1 MIKIFQQ
8 LSKKEVFLLLF
19 SICLVVFHVWLDL
32 ELPQYMWKI
41 AELVE
46 SEWSKISEIIEQ
58 WEMMLLITLWSV
70 FVTIILALISS
81 KIAANFSAKL
91 RLKIYEK
98 VQSFSMENVKDFS
111 IASLITRETND
122 VTQIQWAIVQWLQIF
137 TKAPILAT
145 WALIRIIDKNPVWS
159 TATAVAI
166 TILLVLA
173 TIAIILVVPR
183 FKLMQKLVDN
193 VNRVAREHINWI
205 RVVRAYNA
213 ESYQERKFNEA
224 NEKLMKNNLF
234 ASRTMSILMPSV
246 DVIMNML
253 TLAVYFLWWVII
265 SQAALDSRL
274 GLFSDMMVFS
284 SYASQLIMSFVML
297 VFVLVLIPWAAVSA
311 KRIAEVLNTDSLIK
325 DWDYDKDTKIK
336 WKVEFKHVCFR
347 YPDAEEEVVSDI
359 SFTAEQWETVALIWS
374 TGCWKSSIINLIPR
388 FYDVTSWEILIDWI
402 NVKDYNQK
410 ALRDK
415 IWYIS
420 QKAFIFRWDIKDNIF
435 LWLREKD
442 KTQKNLET
450 ASKISES
457 EEFIKE
463 LEDWFEEYVAL
474 WGNNYSWG
482 QKQRIS
488 IARAI
493 ARKPEILI
501 FDDSFS
507 ALDYKTDLKL
517 RSNLKT
523 YLKWCTIFIVA
534 QRIWTI
540 KHADK
545 ILVIDEGKC
554 VWIWKHE
561 ELLKTCK
568 VYKEIALSQLS
579 EEELKKK

>member
-8 LSKKEVFLLLF
+8 LSKKEIVLLLF

-46 SEWSKISEIIEQ
+46 SEWSQISEIIQQ

-81 KIAANFSAKL
+81 KIAANFSARL

-98 VQSFSMENVKDFS
+98 VQWFSMENVKNFS

-145 WALIRIIDKNPVWS
+145 WALIRILDKNPVWS

-166 TILLVLA
+166 AILLVLA
-173 TIAIILVVPR
+173 TIALILVIPK
-183 FKLMQKLVDN
+183 FKLIQKLVDN

-213 ESYQERKFNEA
+213 ESYQEKKFNEA
-224 NEKLMKNNLF
+224 NEKLMKTNLF
-234 ASRTMSILMPSV
+234 ASRALSVLMPSV

-253 TLAVYFLWWVII
+253 TLAVYFLWGIII
-265 SQAALDSRL
+265 SQAALWDRL

-284 SYASQLIMSFVML
+284 SYASQLIISFVML
-297 VFVLVLIPWAAVSA
+297 VFVLVIIPWAAVSA
-311 KRIAEVLNTDSLIK
+311 KRIAEVLNTESLIK
-325 DWDYDKDTKIK
+325 DWEITEDTKVK
-336 WKVEFKHVCFR
+336 WEVEFKNVCFK
-347 YPDAEEEVVSDI
+347 YPDAEEEVISNI
-359 SFTAEQWETVALIWS
+359 SFKAKKWETIALIWA

-388 FYDVTSWEILIDWI
+388 FYDASSWEVLVDWI

-410 ALRDK
+410 TLRSK
-415 IWYIS
+415 IWYIP
-420 QKAFIFRWDIKDNIF
+420 QKAFIFRWDIRDNIF
-435 LWLREKD
+435 LWINEKE
-442 KTQKNLET
+442 KTEKTLET
-450 ASKISES
+450 AAKISVS
-457 EEFIKE
+457 DEFISE

-474 WGNNYSWG
+474 WGNNFSWW

-507 ALDYKTDLKL
+507 ALDYKTDLQL

-523 YLKWCTIFIVA
+523 YLAWCTIFIVA

-545 ILVIDEGKC
+545 ILVIDEWKC
-554 VWIWKHE
+554 VGMWKHE
-561 ELLKTCK
+561 ELLKSCN

-579 EEELKKK
+579 EEELKGK

>member
-274 GLFSDMMVFS
+274 GLFSDMMIFS

-579 EEELKKK
+579 EEELKMK

>member
-19 SICLVVFHVWLDL
+19 SICLVVFHVRLDL

-58 WEMMLLITLWSV
+58 WEIMLLITLWSV

-81 KIAANFSAKL
+81 RIAANFSAKL

-336 WKVEFKHVCFR
+336 WKVEFKNVCFR

-410 ALRDK
+410 TLRDK

-435 LWLREKD
+435 LWLKEKD

>member
-58 WEMMLLITLWSV
+58 WEIMLLITLWSV

-336 WKVEFKHVCFR
+336 WKVEFKNVCFR

-410 ALRDK
+410 TLRDK

-435 LWLREKD
+435 LWLKEKD

>member
-19 SICLVVFHVWLDL
+19 SICLVVFHVRLDL

-58 WEMMLLITLWSV
+58 WEIMLLITLWSV

-213 ESYQERKFNEA
+213 ESYQERKFKEA

-325 DWDYDKDTKIK
+325 DWDYDRDTKIK
-336 WKVEFKHVCFR
+336 WKVEFKNVCFK

-435 LWLREKD
+435 LWLKEKD

>member
-81 KIAANFSAKL
+81 RIAANFSAKL

-145 WALIRIIDKNPVWS
+145 WALIRIIDKNPVRS

-265 SQAALDSRL
+265 SQAALESRL

-336 WKVEFKHVCFR
+336 WKVEFKNVCFK
-347 YPDAEEEVVSDI
+347 YPDAEEEVVSNI
-359 SFTAEQWETVALIWS
+359 TFSAEKWETVALIWS

-442 KTQKNLET
+442 RTQKNLET
-450 ASKISES
+450 ASTISES

>member
-8 LSKKEVFLLLF
+8 LSKKEVFFLLF
-19 SICLVVFHVWLDL
+19 SVFLVLVHVWLDL
-32 ELPQYMWKI
+32 ELPQYMGKI

-46 SEWSKISEIIEQ
+46 TEWNQVPEILKQ

-70 FVTIILALISS
+70 FVTIFLALISS
-81 KIAANFSAKL
+81 KIAANFSARL

-98 VQSFSMENVKDFS
+98 VQWFSMENVKDFS

-145 WALIRIIDKNPVWS
+145 WALIRILDKNPVRS
-159 TATAVAI
+159 IATAVAI
-166 TILLVLA
+166 AILLVLA
-173 TIAIILVVPR
+173 TIALVLVIPR
-183 FKLMQKLVDN
+183 FKLIQKLVDN

-213 ESYQERKFNEA
+213 ETYQERKFNEA

-234 ASRTMSILMPSV
+234 ASRTLSLLMPSV
-246 DVIMNML
+246 DVIMNVL
-253 TLAVYFLWWVII
+253 TLAVYFLWWIII
-265 SQAALDSRL
+265 SQAALWDRL
-274 GLFSDMMVFS
+274 WLFSDMMIFS
-284 SYASQLIMSFVML
+284 SYASQLIISFVML

-311 KRIAEVLNTDSLIK
+311 KRIAEVLNTESCII
-325 DWDYDKDTKIK
+325 DWKFDKETKEK
-336 WKVEFKHVCFR
+336 WKVEFKNVCFK
-347 YPDAEEEVVSDI
+347 YPDAEEEVI
-359 SFTAEQWETVALIWS
+359 SNITFTANKWETVALIWA

-388 FYDVTSWEILIDWI
+388 FYDVSSWEVIIDWK
-402 NVKDYNQK
+402 NVKEYTQK
-410 ALRDK
+410 SLRDK
-415 IWYIS
+415 IWYIP
-420 QKAFIFRWDIKDNIF
+420 QKAFLFRWDIKDNIF
-435 LWLREKD
+435 LWLKEKD
-442 KTQKNLET
+442 RTQENLEN

-457 EEFIKE
+457 DEFIKE
-463 LEDWFEEYVAL
+463 MEDWFEEYVAL
-474 WGNNYSWG
+474 WWNNLSWG

-517 RSNLKT
+517 RNNLKSI
-523 YLKWCTIFIVA
+523 LWWCTIFIVA

-545 ILVIDEGKC
+545 ILVIEDWKC
-554 VWIWKHE
+554 VWMWKHE
-561 ELLKTCK
+561 ELLKSCK

-579 EEELKKK
+579 EEELKQL

>member
-336 WKVEFKHVCFR
+336 WKVEFKNVCFR
-347 YPDAEEEVVSDI
+347 YPDAEEEVVSNI

-435 LWLREKD
+435 LWLKEKD

>member
-58 WEMMLLITLWSV
+58 WEIMLLITLWSV

-347 YPDAEEEVVSDI
+347 YPDAEEEVVSNI

>member
-81 KIAANFSAKL
+81 RIAANFSAKL

-265 SQAALDSRL
+265 SQAALESRL

-336 WKVEFKHVCFR
+336 WKVEFKNVCFK
-347 YPDAEEEVVSDI
+347 YPDAEEEVVSNI
-359 SFTAEQWETVALIWS
+359 TFSAEKWETVALIWS

-435 LWLREKD
+435 LWLRKKD

-450 ASKISES
+450 ASTISES
-457 EEFIKE
+457 DEFIKE

>member
-325 DWDYDKDTKIK
+325 DWDYDRDTKIK
-336 WKVEFKHVCFR
+336 WKVEFKNVCFK
-347 YPDAEEEVVSDI
+347 YPDAEEEVVSNI
-359 SFTAEQWETVALIWS
+359 SFLAEKWETVALIWS

-442 KTQKNLET
+442 RTQKNLET
-450 ASKISES
+450 ASTISES

>member
-81 KIAANFSAKL
+81 RIAANFSAKL

-145 WALIRIIDKNPVWS
+145 WALIRIIDKNPVRS

-325 DWDYDKDTKIK
+325 DWDYDRDTKIK
-336 WKVEFKHVCFR
+336 WKVEFKNVCFK
-347 YPDAEEEVVSDI
+347 YPDAEEEVVSNI
-359 SFTAEQWETVALIWS
+359 SFLAEKWETVALIWS

-442 KTQKNLET
+442 RTQKNLET
-450 ASKISES
+450 ASTISES
-457 EEFIKE
+457 DEFIKE

>member
-1 MIKIFQQ
+1 
-8 LSKKEVFLLLF
+8 
-19 SICLVVFHVWLDL
+19 
-32 ELPQYMWKI
+32 MWKI

-46 SEWSKISEIIEQ
+46 SEWSQISEIIQQ

-81 KIAANFSAKL
+81 KIAANFSARL

-98 VQSFSMENVKDFS
+98 VQWFSMENVKNFS

-145 WALIRIIDKNPVWS
+145 WALIRILDKNPVWS

-166 TILLVLA
+166 AILLVLA
-173 TIAIILVVPR
+173 TIALILVIPK
-183 FKLMQKLVDN
+183 FKLIQKLVDN

-213 ESYQERKFNEA
+213 ESYQEKKFNEA
-224 NEKLMKNNLF
+224 NEKLMKTNLF
-234 ASRTMSILMPSV
+234 ASRALSVLMPSV

-253 TLAVYFLWWVII
+253 TLAVYFLWGIII
-265 SQAALDSRL
+265 SQAALWDRL

-284 SYASQLIMSFVML
+284 SYASQLIISFVML
-297 VFVLVLIPWAAVSA
+297 VFVLVIIPWAAVSA
-311 KRIAEVLNTDSLIK
+311 KRIAEVLNTESLIK
-325 DWDYDKDTKIK
+325 DWEITEDTKVK
-336 WKVEFKHVCFR
+336 WEVEFKNVCFK
-347 YPDAEEEVVSDI
+347 YPDAEEEVISNI
-359 SFTAEQWETVALIWS
+359 SFKAKKWETIALIWA

-388 FYDVTSWEILIDWI
+388 FYDASSWEVLVDWI

-410 ALRDK
+410 TLRSK
-415 IWYIS
+415 IWYIP
-420 QKAFIFRWDIKDNIF
+420 QKAFIFRWDIRDNIF
-435 LWLREKD
+435 LWINEKE
-442 KTQKNLET
+442 KTKKTLET
-450 ASKISES
+450 AAKISVS
-457 EEFIKE
+457 DEFISE

-474 WGNNYSWG
+474 WGNNFSWW

-507 ALDYKTDLKL
+507 ALDYKTDLQL

-523 YLKWCTIFIVA
+523 YLAWCTIFIVA

-545 ILVIDEGKC
+545 ILVIDEWKC
-554 VWIWKHE
+554 VGMWKHE
-561 ELLKTCK
+561 ELLKSCN

-579 EEELKKK
+579 EEELKGK

>member
-81 KIAANFSAKL
+81 RIAANFSAKL

-265 SQAALDSRL
+265 SQAALESRL

-336 WKVEFKHVCFR
+336 WKVEFKNVCFK
-347 YPDAEEEVVSDI
+347 YPDAEEEVVSNI
-359 SFTAEQWETVALIWS
+359 TFSAEKWETVALIWS

-442 KTQKNLET
+442 RTQKNLET
-450 ASKISES
+450 ASTISES

>member
-336 WKVEFKHVCFR
+336 WKVEFKNVCFR
-347 YPDAEEEVVSDI
+347 YPDAEEEVVSNI

-554 VWIWKHE
+554 VWIWKHD

>member
-81 KIAANFSAKL
+81 RIAANFSAKL

-325 DWDYDKDTKIK
+325 DWDYDRDTKIK
-336 WKVEFKHVCFR
+336 WKVEFKNVCFK
-347 YPDAEEEVVSDI
+347 YPDAEEEVVSNI
-359 SFTAEQWETVALIWS
+359 SFLAEKWETVALIWS

-410 ALRDK
+410 TLRDK

-442 KTQKNLET
+442 RTQKNLET
-450 ASKISES
+450 ASTISES
-457 EEFIKE
+457 DEFIKE

>member
-8 LSKKEVFLLLF
+8 LSKKEIFLLIF
-19 SICLVVFHVWLDL
+19 SIFLVVLHVWLDL

-46 SEWSKISEIIEQ
+46 SEWSKISEIIEN
-58 WEMMLLITLWSV
+58 WEMMLLVTLWSV

-98 VQSFSMENVKDFS
+98 VQWFSMENVKDFS

-122 VTQIQWAIVQWLQIF
+122 VTQIQGAIVQWLQIF
-137 TKAPILAT
+137 TKAPILAG
-145 WALIRIIDKNPVWS
+145 WALIRILDKNPIWS
-159 TATAVAI
+159 TAAGVAI
-166 TILLVLA
+166 AILLVIA
-173 TIAIILVVPR
+173 TIALVLVIPR
-183 FKLMQKLVDN
+183 FRLIQKLIDN

-213 ESYQERKFNEA
+213 EDYQEDKFNDA

-234 ASRTMSILMPSV
+234 AARTLSLLMPSV
-246 DVIMNML
+246 DVIMNIL
-253 TLAVYFLWWVII
+253 TLSVYFLWWVII
-265 SQAALDSRL
+265 SQAALWDRL

-284 SYASQLIMSFVML
+284 SYASQLIISFVML

-311 KRIAEVLNTDSLIK
+311 KRIAEVLNTESWII
-325 DWDYDKDTKIK
+325 DWKNNRGWKEK
-336 WKVEFKHVCFR
+336 WKVEFKNVCFK
-347 YPDAEEEVVSDI
+347 YPDAEEEVI
-359 SFTAEQWETVALIWS
+359 SNITFTVNKWETIALIWA

-388 FYDVTSWEILIDWI
+388 FYDVTSWEVLVDWI
-402 NVKDYNQK
+402 NVKDYEQK
-410 ALRDK
+410 TLRDK
-415 IWYIS
+415 IWFIQ
-420 QKAFIFRWDIKDNIF
+420 QKSFLLRWDIKDNIF
-435 LWLREKD
+435 LWLKEELRAQE
-442 KTQKNLET
+442 TLET
-450 ASKISES
+450 SAKISES
-457 EEFIKE
+457 EEFIND

-474 WGNNYSWG
+474 WGNNFSWG
-482 QKQRIS
+482 QRQRIS

-507 ALDYKTDLKL
+507 ALDYKTDLKV

-545 ILVIDEGKC
+545 ILVIDEWKC
-554 VWIWKHE
+554 VGIGKHE
-561 ELLKTCK
+561 ELLENCE

-579 EEELKKK
+579 EEELKKH

>member
-8 LSKKEVFLLLF
+8 LSKKEIFLLIF
-19 SICLVVFHVWLDL
+19 SIFLVVLHVWLDL

-46 SEWSKISEIIEQ
+46 SEWSKISEIIEN
-58 WEMMLLITLWSV
+58 WEMMLLVTLWSV

-81 KIAANFSAKL
+81 RIAANFSAKL

-98 VQSFSMENVKDFS
+98 VQWFSMENVKDFS

-122 VTQIQWAIVQWLQIF
+122 VTQIQGAIVQWLQIF
-137 TKAPILAT
+137 TKAPILAG
-145 WALIRIIDKNPVWS
+145 WALIRILDKNPIWS
-159 TATAVAI
+159 TAAGVAI
-166 TILLVLA
+166 AILLVIA
-173 TIAIILVVPR
+173 TIALVLVIPR
-183 FKLMQKLVDN
+183 FRLIQKLIDN

-213 ESYQERKFNEA
+213 ENYQENKFNDA

-234 ASRTMSILMPSV
+234 AARTLSLLMPSV
-246 DVIMNML
+246 DVIMNIL
-253 TLAVYFLWWVII
+253 TLSVYFLWGVII
-265 SQAALDSRL
+265 SQAALWDRL

-284 SYASQLIMSFVML
+284 SYASQLIISFVML

-311 KRIAEVLNTDSLIK
+311 KRIAEVLNTESWII
-325 DWDYDKDTKIK
+325 DWKFNRGWKEK
-336 WKVEFKHVCFR
+336 WKVEFKNVCFK
-347 YPDAEEEVVSDI
+347 YPDAEEEVI
-359 SFTAEQWETVALIWS
+359 SNITFTANKWETIALIWA

-388 FYDVTSWEILIDWI
+388 FYDVTSWEVLVDWI
-402 NVKDYNQK
+402 NVKDYEQK
-410 ALRDK
+410 TLRDK
-415 IWYIS
+415 IWFIQ
-420 QKAFIFRWDIKDNIF
+420 QKSFLLRWDIKDNIF
-435 LWLREKD
+435 LWLKEELR
-442 KTQKNLET
+442 TQETLET
-450 ASKISES
+450 SAKISES
-457 EEFIKE
+457 EEFING

-474 WGNNYSWG
+474 WGNNFSWG

-507 ALDYKTDLKL
+507 ALDYKTDLKV

-545 ILVIDEGKC
+545 ILVIDEWKC
-554 VWIWKHE
+554 VGIGKHE
-561 ELLKTCK
+561 ELLENCE

-579 EEELKKK
+579 EEELKKH

>member
-8 LSKKEVFLLLF
+8 LSKKEIFLLIF
-19 SICLVVFHVWLDL
+19 SILLVVLHVWLDL

-46 SEWSKISEIIEQ
+46 SEWSNISEIIQ
-58 WEMMLLITLWSV
+58 QGEMMLLVTLWSV

-81 KIAANFSAKL
+81 RIAANFSAKL

-98 VQSFSMENVKDFS
+98 VQWFSMENVKDFS

-122 VTQIQWAIVQWLQIF
+122 VTQIQGAIVQWLQIF
-137 TKAPILAT
+137 TKAPILAA
-145 WALIRIIDKNPVWS
+145 WALIRILDKNPIWS
-159 TATAVAI
+159 TAAGVAI
-166 TILLVLA
+166 AILLVIA
-173 TIAIILVVPR
+173 TIALVLVIPR
-183 FKLMQKLVDN
+183 FKLIQKLIDN

-213 ESYQERKFNEA
+213 EDYQENKFNDA
-224 NEKLMKNNLF
+224 NTTLMKNNLF
-234 ASRTMSILMPSV
+234 ASRTLSLLMPSV
-246 DVIMNML
+246 DVIMNIL
-253 TLAVYFLWWVII
+253 TLSVYFLWGVMI
-265 SQAALDSRL
+265 SQAALWDRL

-284 SYASQLIMSFVML
+284 SYASQLIISFVML
-297 VFVLVLIPWAAVSA
+297 VLVLVLIPWAAVSA
-311 KRIAEVLNTDSLIK
+311 KRIAEVLNTESWII
-325 DWDYDKDTKIK
+325 DWENTREWKEK
-336 WKVEFKHVCFR
+336 WKVVFKNVSFK
-347 YPDAEEEVVSDI
+347 YPDAEEEVISNI
-359 SFTAEQWETVALIWS
+359 SFTANKWETIALIWA

-388 FYDVTSWEILIDWI
+388 FYDVTSWEVLVDWV
-402 NVKDYNQK
+402 NVKKYSQK
-410 ALRDK
+410 TLRDK
-415 IWYIS
+415 IWFIQ
-420 QKAFIFRWDIKDNIF
+420 QKSFLFRGDIKDNIF
-435 LWLREKD
+435 LWLKEEY
-442 KTQKNLET
+442 KTQETLET

-457 EEFIKE
+457 DEFIKE
-463 LEDWFEEYVAL
+463 LEDGFEEYVAL
-474 WGNNYSWG
+474 WGNNFSWG

-507 ALDYKTDLKL
+507 ALDYKTDLKV

-523 YLKWCTIFIVA
+523 YLKWCTVFIVA

-545 ILVIDEGKC
+545 ILVIDEWKC
-554 VWIWKHE
+554 VGIWKHE
-561 ELLKTCK
+561 ELLENCE

-579 EEELKKK
+579 EEELKKH

>member
-58 WEMMLLITLWSV
+58 WEIMLLITLWSV

-274 GLFSDMMVFS
+274 GLFSDMMIFS

-435 LWLREKD
+435 LWLKEKD

-554 VWIWKHE
+554 VWIWKHD

>member
-19 SICLVVFHVWLDL
+19 SICLVVFHVRLDL

-58 WEMMLLITLWSV
+58 WEIMLLITLWSV

-435 LWLREKD
+435 LWLKEKD
-442 KTQKNLET
+442 KSQKNLET